1 MFPVSDLLMMQ
12 TSSTSTTK
20 DQVMVDR
27 PFIKSS
33 CQLKQLQRLV
43 STCYHRVPFA
53 SGLTR
58 AQIRTAVTATLIE
71 DATNAELLGGQRVM
85 TIDGKKEEVYA
96 AASCGFAD
104 GLQSGHQS
112 KSAGY
117 CVYWY
122 VQDHVTSTWASA
134 V

>member
-1 MFPVSDLLMMQ
+1 
-12 TSSTSTTK
+12 
-20 DQVMVDR
+20 MVDR

-43 STCYHRVPFA
+43 SVVYHRVPITSSLVNA
-53 SGLTR
+53 RLQS
-58 AQIRTAVTATLIE
+58 AITATLIE
-71 DATNAELLGGQRVM
+71 DATNAELLGGQRVI
-85 TIDGKKEEVYA
+85 TIDGKKEDVYA